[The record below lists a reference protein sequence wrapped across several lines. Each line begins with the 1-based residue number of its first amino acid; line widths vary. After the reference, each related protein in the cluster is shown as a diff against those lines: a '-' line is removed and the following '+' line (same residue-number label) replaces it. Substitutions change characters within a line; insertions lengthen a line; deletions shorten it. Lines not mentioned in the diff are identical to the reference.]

1 MVCEIACP
9 ICNLGR
15 LSFYKR
21 SMKKLV
27 QQKILYFHGVFATLF
42 LHSRTIRRQVFRQ
55 IGHRVAGDGDSG
67 GVPGTA
73 GGGGGVDT
81 GGVIHE
87 IGRKAGFPNLTVAEL
102 PGQLVDDGA
111 DHFQMPQLFG
121 PQWSI

>member
-1 MVCEIACP
+1 MDDLPLPQELDHVVHIRVIAEP
-9 ICNLGR
+9 ENVVVSHPG
-15 LSFYKR
+15 
-21 SMKKLV
+21 
-27 QQKILYFHGVFATLF
+27 F
-42 LHSRTIRRQVFRQ
+42 LLRRQVFRQ

-73 GGGGGVDT
+73 GGGGGIDT

-111 DHFQMPQLFG
+111 DHFQVTQFFCA
-121 PQWSI
+121 QWSI